1 MNINERKSSD
11 TRLDGLEGEI
21 LYGAEENAGQNEKRV
36 RGGFWKTFAKA
47 ADKIPFL
54 EDLVASYYCALDPDT
69 PNRVRAV
76 LFAALAYF
84 VLPLD
89 SIPDFLIG
97 FGFTDDMAV
106 LAAVIASIRGNI
118 QPRHTELARTKLADL
133 AAMKEKGDD
142 AAA

>member
-1 MNINERKSSD
+1 MNSD
-11 TRLDGLEGEI
+11 KKKAPKTRFKGLEGEI
-21 LYGAEENAGQNEKRV
+21 LDGAEENAGQNEKRV
-36 RGGFWKTFAKA
+36 RSGFWKTFAKA

-54 EDLVASYYCALDPDT
+54 EDLVASYYCALDPQT

-76 LFAALAYF
+76 LLAALAYF

-106 LAAVIASIRGNI
+106 LEAVIASIRGNI
-118 QPRHTELARTKLADL
+118 QPRHTELARTKLAEL
-133 AAMKEKGDD
+133 AAMKEEDGD